1 MKIVFF
7 GSSDF
12 SVPFLEALKRSIVL
26 AVTVPDKR
34 KNRGKKLLPNPVKE
48 KSNELGIEVFVTDIL
63 DYDAEKKIRE
73 VSPDIFVVVSY
84 GKIIPRNILLIPKC
98 AINLHPSRLPL
109 YRGAA
114 PIERQIM
121 DGVEESAVAV
131 IKVSEKL
138 DRGDIILQE
147 PFSISFADNRK
158 SVEEKIIKMGTDLL
172 RKAIDKVNIEGC
184 IGEKQIGKGSYAK
197 KITKKDEEIDWNKS
211 CMEIYNKI
219 RALSPYPGARTYFR
233 GRILKILTSI
243 PVEKRFDEPIGSVVK
258 VSKDRFTVACAEGV
272 LDILKVQ
279 MEGKRVIPA
288 KDFING
294 ARIKEGEKL
303 G

>member
-12 SVPFLEALKRSIVL
+12 SVPFLEALKKSVVL
-26 AVTVPDKR
+26 VVTVPDKR

-63 DYDAEKKIRE
+63 NYDAEKKIRE

-147 PFSISFADNRK
+147 PFSISFADSRK
-158 SVEEKIIKMGTDLL
+158 SVEEKIIKIGIDLL
-172 RKAIDKVNIEGC
+172 RKAIDKINIEGC

-197 KITKKDEEIDWNKS
+197 KIAKKDEEIDWNKS
-211 CMEIYNKI
+211 YMEIYNKI

-243 PVEKRFDEPIGSVVK
+243 PVEKRFDEPMGAVVK
-258 VSKDRFTVACAEGV
+258 VSKDRFTVACAEGA